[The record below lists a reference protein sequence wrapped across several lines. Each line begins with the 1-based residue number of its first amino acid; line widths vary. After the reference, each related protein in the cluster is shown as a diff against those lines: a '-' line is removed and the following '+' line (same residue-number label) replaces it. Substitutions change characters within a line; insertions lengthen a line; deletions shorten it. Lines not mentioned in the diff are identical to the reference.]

1 MMGNVS
7 VHFSSEISQR
17 ILRENEYAKRVEQAL
32 VACCGYSEEEASQLQ
47 KVLSTF
53 QPNVIS
59 VFLKRVALEKGAL
72 VSLAE
77 SLDTTWSRLLLGQ
90 YEIRYITPEGQ
101 YKCDLDT
108 EGADGIFQKCLGSMF
123 DPKHRPTPDEV
134 INAYDAGIVVSIQE

>member
-1 MMGNVS
+1 MGNVS
-7 VHFSSEISQR
+7 VHFNNDIAQR
-17 ILRENEYAKRVEQAL
+17 ILRDKEYCSMVERAL
-32 VACCGYSEEEASQLQ
+32 VDSCGYKEEEASQLQ

-59 VFLKRVALEKGAL
+59 AFLRKVAIEKGAL

-77 SLDTTWSRLLLGQ
+77 ALDTTWSRLLLGT
-90 YEIRYITPEGQ
+90 YEIRYITPQGQ
-101 YKCDLDT
+101 YKCDLDQ

-134 INAYDAGIVVSIQE
+134 INAYDAGIVVSIQQ